1 MDARTGAKL
10 WEFMTDAGVNAP
22 PVVFQHKEKQYIA
35 VFSAG
40 NLLARS
46 NRGDSMWL
54 FSLLEEGQENV
65 IAIDQVTPP
74 LPNSEGSKLFN
85 EACQFCHGRR
95 GEGGHNGMPLEGL
108 AAFSTSYVADIINNG
123 RNNMPAFS
131 SMYSNNQI
139 RSIAEHVRTLNR
151 EIKNSNNR

>member
-1 MDARTGAKL
+1 
-10 WEFMTDAGVNAP
+10 
-22 PVVFQHKEKQYIA
+22 
-35 VFSAG
+35 
-40 NLLARS
+40 
-46 NRGDSMWL
+46 MWL